1 MTQLIIPLESEL
13 VFAKRCEVVRRRD
26 YDQYLTFSQPY
37 SIQLI
42 MEETSGFTYTYHF
55 KDDIASWVNNN
66 IKPVTFDVIPLN
78 QLVAIFDNDSDAM
91 NQLVAIFDNDSDAI
105 LFKMMW
111 L

>member
-1 MTQLIIPLESEL
+1 MTELIIPLESEL
-13 VFAKRCEVVRRRD
+13 VFAKRCAQRGDVM
-26 YDQYLTFSQPY
+26 FSQPY

-42 MEETSGFTYTYHF
+42 MEEEWGFAYTYHF

-66 IKPVTFDVIPLN
+66 IKPVTVDAIP
-78 QLVAIFDNDSDAM
+78 S